1 MIHNPQPDHFLLF
14 SHVSLCKCRATI
26 SLDSLDASERLV
38 MHHAASLLLIADA
51 SSVFTCDVRAHAQHV
66 SLADAAAADV
76 GLAASKGMPRE
87 AVFTQTLEKLQEICV
102 SSATSSLTPATHA
115 QDLSSG
121 AVNAIDSD
129 LVMKV
134 WQQQQQQNEASA
146 VTCAMVVK
154 RIVAPSTAAAFVN
167 AAAVTGNWS
176 DVMTCVRG
184 GGVALSHCPNLVADA
199 AAAGQTPVMLE
210 CLLRC
215 VDVLEADVVC
225 VLTYAL
231 HTGTPAAFQSL
242 AAYIASA
249 PAASASSSSAPATT
263 AATQSKKG
271 KKASEKTSGSIQPVA
286 SGSSDAARR
295 ALLHA
300 ALRARVS
307 EVSLANVFEP
317 RLCFDLRF
325 FRCQYCRCCVRCPSA
340 PLCVCFAT

>member
-1 MIHNPQPDHFLLF
+1 
-14 SHVSLCKCRATI
+14 
-26 SLDSLDASERLV
+26 
-38 MHHAASLLLIADA
+38 
-51 SSVFTCDVRAHAQHV
+51 
-66 SLADAAAADV
+66 
-76 GLAASKGMPRE
+76 
-87 AVFTQTLEKLQEICV
+87 
-102 SSATSSLTPATHA
+102 
-115 QDLSSG
+115 
-121 AVNAIDSD
+121 
-129 LVMKV
+129 
-134 WQQQQQQNEASA
+134 
-146 VTCAMVVK
+146 MVVK

-167 AAAVTGNWS
+167 AAAVTGNWC

-263 AATQSKKG
+263 AATQSKRG

-317 RLCFDLRF
+317 RLCFDYVFPGVDTAAAASDAPARH
-325 FRCQYCRCCVRCPSA
+325 CASA
-340 PLCVCFAT
+340 SLLEVAYAQ